1 MESRTEVVVLEV
13 KYCEGCGALCLR
25 PWGTKVTYCKGC
37 SLRMA
42 EMASSTRAPGGRP

>member
-1 MESRTEVVVLEV
+1 MDSRTEVVVLEA

-25 PWGTKVTYCKGC
+25 PSGTKVAYCKGC

-42 EMASSTRAPGGRP
+42 EMASSTSVRGGRP